1 VNEPGAP
8 AGERVTLRQRALR
21 LLARREHSRAELNR
35 KLAVHGTKEEIA
47 NVLTQLE
54 TEGLLSDARAAGA
67 YVRSHG
73 ARLGAAGLRQ
83 NLRTRGLDPELADSD
98 IAELGS
104 ELERARLVWAKKFSS
119 PPGDAR
125 EWARQARFLQSR
137 GFTSDIIRKLLKSP
151 QGELE

>member
-1 VNEPGAP
+1 
-8 AGERVTLRQRALR
+8 

-35 KLAVHGTKEEIA
+35 KLAAHGTKEEIA
-47 NVLTQLE
+47 YVLTQLE

-67 YVRSHG
+67 YVRAHG

-83 NLRTRGLDPELADSD
+83 NLRARGLDPELAGSD
-98 IAELGS
+98 IAELGD
-104 ELERARLVWAKKFSS
+104 ELLRARAVWARKFSA
-119 PPGDAR
+119 PPSDAR

-137 GFTSDIIRKLLKSP
+137 GFASDTIRKLLKNP